1 MKAKLQKKK
10 KHKLWLKKEI
20 EYDKTLTKDL
30 KVKMT
35 NQKNNDWIEENNIWQ
50 IIIQEL
56 NLKHKKN
63 F

>member
-1 MKAKLQKKK
+1 M
-10 KHKLWLKKEI
+10 KKEI

-56 NLKHKKN
+56 NLKHKKL
-63 F
+63 FYKSRGQK

>member
-1 MKAKLQKKK
+1 M
-10 KHKLWLKKEI
+10 KKEI

-56 NLKHKKN
+56 NLKHKKL